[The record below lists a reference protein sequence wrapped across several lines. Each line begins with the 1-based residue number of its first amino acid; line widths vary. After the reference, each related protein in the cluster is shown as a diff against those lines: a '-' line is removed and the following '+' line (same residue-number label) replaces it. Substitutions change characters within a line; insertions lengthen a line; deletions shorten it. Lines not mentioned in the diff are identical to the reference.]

1 MPKLKK
7 RLPESRSEKRE
18 RLASE
23 KDRKAHERAL
33 SRVRREK
40 CGLVLR
46 ILKDWRI
53 AVERRLDSDEAYAR
67 FEAIHRRDWD
77 IIRPIWLP
85 NVECSLEYQHLL
97 DEKPTDPEP
106 FLDYLCEDPVN
117 SRKLLRNLKKMSLS
131 STQTERIH
139 VISLQALAKPG
150 WHARTREYIALLRR
164 FMTPELFEKANELPE
179 AKQIL
184 LRWHLEQEN
193 SMRNSKL

>member
-23 KDRKAHERAL
+23 KDRKAIERAL
-33 SRVRREK
+33 FRVRREK

-46 ILKDWRI
+46 ILQDWRI

-67 FEAIHRRDWD
+67 FEATHTRDWD

-85 NVECSLEYQHLL
+85 SVACSLEYQHLL
-97 DEKPTDPEP
+97 DGKPTDPEP
-106 FLDYLCEDPVN
+106 LLDYLSQDPPN
-117 SRKLLRNLKKMSLS
+117 SRKLLRQFKKLVLTP
-131 STQTERIH
+131 TQTERLHTI
-139 VISLQALAKPG
+139 ALGILAQSH

-164 FMTPELFEKANELPE
+164 FMTPELYEKVAGLPGEKREL
-179 AKQIL
+179 L
-184 LRWHLEQEN
+184 CWHLSQEL
-193 SMRNSKL
+193 SMKDDQL

>member
-33 SRVRREK
+33 FRVRREK

-67 FEAIHRRDWD
+67 FDAIHRRDWD

-85 NVECSLEYQHLL
+85 SVAISLEYQHLL
-97 DEKPTDPEP
+97 DGKPADPEP
-106 FLDYLCEDPVN
+106 LLEYLSQDSPK
-117 SRKLLRNLKKMSLS
+117 SQKLLRKIKKLVLDPV
-131 STQTERIH
+131 QTDRLHTI
-139 VISLQALAKPG
+139 ALDVLAQPR

-184 LRWHLEQEN
+184 LRRHLEQEN

>member
-23 KDRKAHERAL
+23 KDRKAAERAL
-33 SRVRREK
+33 FRVRREK

-46 ILKDWRI
+46 ILQDWRI

-67 FEAIHRRDWD
+67 FEAIHLRDWD

-85 NVECSLEYQHLL
+85 DVTCSLEYQHLL
-97 DEKPTDPEP
+97 DGKPTDPEP
-106 FLDYLCEDPVN
+106 LLEYLSKDPPN
-117 SRKLLRNLKKMSLS
+117 SQKLLRQFKKLVLTP
-131 STQTERIH
+131 TQTEQLHTIA
-139 VISLQALAKPG
+139 LEALAKPY

-164 FMTPELFEKANELPE
+164 FMTPELYEKSVNLSKEN
-179 AKQIL
+179 QDL
-184 LRWHLEQEN
+184 LCWHLNQEEL
-193 SMRNSKL
+193 MRNQKL